1 MKKSVSKLKIRLADD
16 QDLKFTFELYN
27 KNVLEKKFYTSKKIN
42 FQDHL
47 KWFKNKRKEKM
58 FFICFL
64 NDKIG
69 YVRFDKINEK
79 NLSVSIAI
87 KKSHQRKGYGK
98 AMLVKVLNKKKI
110 SEFNIWAY
118 VKTQNKASKKFFLDS
133 GFEPITDNKLLRG

>member
-64 NDKIG
+64 NEKIG